1 MLKEK
6 IKNLP
11 SAPGIYKMKN
21 IHGDIIYVGKA
32 KNLKQRV
39 SSYFIQNKQHSRK
52 VLEMIRWIDDFDY
65 EIVDTEFDALLL
77 ECHLIHQIR
86 PRYNRM
92 MNYYEGYGYFQ
103 FIDKAPYL
111 KVLSEWSE
119 VGLVIGPFFKQS
131 KIQELKQIINSTYRL
146 DGPLK
151 YVAGIV
157 KNYNEIDPETEFD
170 LRIQEIK
177 ETLLGRSTALLTRID
192 QRVQAASERHDYEAS
207 AQWWDYYLTVQRF
220 LRRNKQLIQ
229 IMQNHTFVGM
239 LTENKNYY
247 CYLYAKGELLNRVV
261 YHRKPTFQ
269 QAKKRL
275 EKAVPAKTWQ
285 RLESKERLEKGEV
298 DLFPIFFNYLNQHG
312 QVIGFDT
319 HGE

>member
-11 SAPGIYKMKN
+11 KTPGIYKMKN
-21 IHGDIIYVGKA
+21 TNGDIIYVGKA

-52 VLEMIRWIDDFDY
+52 VLEMIRWIEDFDY

-92 MNYYEGYGYFQ
+92 MNYYEGYGFFQ
-103 FIDKAPYL
+103 LNDKAPYL
-111 KVLSEWSE
+111 KVLSEWSAD
-119 VGLVIGPFFKQS
+119 GLVIGPFFKQS
-131 KIQELKQIINSTYRL
+131 KIQELKEIINSTYRL

-151 YVAGIV
+151 YVEGIV
-157 KNYNEIDPETEFD
+157 KKYDEITPEAEFD
-170 LRIQEIK
+170 MRIQEIK
-177 ETLLGRSTALLTRID
+177 ETLLGQSTALLTRID
-192 QRVQAASERHDYEAS
+192 QRVQAASERHDFEAS
-207 AQWWDYYLTVQRF
+207 AQWWNNYLTVQRF

-229 IMQNHTFVGM
+229 IMQNQTFVGI
-239 LTENKNYY
+239 LPENDSYY

-261 YHRKPTFQ
+261 YQRKPTFQ

-275 EKAVPAKTWQ
+275 EKEISAKTWQ
-285 RLESKERLEKGEV
+285 RLEDKSRLDKADV

-312 QVIGFDT
+312 QVLGF
-319 HGE
+319 ESQEK